1 MSDVKAKASR
11 KTRAKL
17 VAPLSSQPAT
27 PPRWLVW
34 NGCFWVDGRPSRTGL
49 RGDGR

>member
-27 PPRWLVW
+27 PPSAERLAKIGRRTQADPVW
-34 NGCFWVDGRPSRTGL
+34 RQP
-49 RGDGR
+49 